1 MWDIPVNSHRYFV
14 EPLGGIHAKTM
25 LITRYISFIKKLRKS
40 ERPAV
45 IYLMHKIMKN
55 MNTVKGRNLRFVLE
69 EIGASDIFE
78 VNVNEI
84 KKGYKVS
91 ELAENDSW
99 KIDFV
104 KEIVNV
110 KQHVFELDDN
120 QMTREELDDILA
132 YLTTS

>member
-25 LITRYISFIKKLRKS
+25 LITRYISFMKNLRKS
-40 ERPAV
+40 ARPAV

-55 MNTVKGRNLRFVLE
+55 LSTVTGRNVRFVLE

-84 KKGYKVS
+84 KKEYKVS

-104 KEIVNV
+104 NEIVNV